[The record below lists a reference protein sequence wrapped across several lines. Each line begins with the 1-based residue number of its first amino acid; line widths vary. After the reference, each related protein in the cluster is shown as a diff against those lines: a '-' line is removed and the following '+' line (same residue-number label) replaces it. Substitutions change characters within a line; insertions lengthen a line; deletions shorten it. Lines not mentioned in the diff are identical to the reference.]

1 MKKREWLIVFLPLIF
16 TWIVDRLSKG
26 WADSLNEPRMY
37 GLVNFILHHN
47 PGAMLGLFAD
57 LPPVLRIVSLST
69 GGAFLFCTYGLIQY
83 LLPIKSLT
91 LRSGLSILLGGILG
105 NVTDRILSGHVT
117 DFIVFAIGNIASP
130 AFNLA
135 DALQW
140 IGYGLI
146 VYAIVK
152 EGDLLWP
159 EFNARRRYWI
169 NPRFQLK
176 YCFFLLGV
184 GFGVGLITMVF
195 SYTYLR
201 VTMIELS
208 GYNTLILDKFLIPYA
223 ITFVLIITGL
233 CAGLFTVGKIISHKI
248 AGPVYAF
255 EKFLV
260 DSMEGKNRPFKL
272 RSSDEFRHLEDL
284 ATRIQGHLVAHHAL
298 SAKQNAE
305 TLPIEELEVQGAIV
319 AESAEKSH
327 DENQKALALAEA
339 EAAERLKTGT

>member
-1 MKKREWLIVFLPLIF
+1 MKKHEWFIVFLPLIG
-16 TWIVDRLSKG
+16 TWFVDFLSKR
-26 WADSLNEPRMY
+26 WASDILQAHDY
-37 GLVNFILHHN
+37 GFLNFILHHN

-69 GGAFLFCTYGLIQY
+69 GGAFLFCTYAIIQY
-83 LLPIKSLT
+83 LLPIKSLM

-105 NVTDRILSGHVT
+105 NVTDRILYGHVI
-117 DFIVFAIGNIASP
+117 DFIVFRVGSMMSP

-140 IGYGLI
+140 LGYGFI
-146 VYAIVK
+146 VTAIVK

-184 GFGVGLITMVF
+184 GLGVGLISLVF

-208 GYNTLILDKFLIPYA
+208 GYNDMILNKFLAPYA
-223 ITFVLIITGL
+223 ITFGLIIVGM

-248 AGPVYAF
+248 AGPLYAF
-255 EKFLV
+255 EKFIS
-260 DSMEGKNRPFKL
+260 DSIDGKNRPFKL
-272 RSSDEFRHLEDL
+272 RSKDEFKHLEDL
-284 ATRIQGHLVAHHAL
+284 AVRIQGHLVRHGAL

-305 TLPIEELEVQGAIV
+305 SLPTEELEVQGA
-319 AESAEKSH
+319 
-327 DENQKALALAEA
+327 LEA
-339 EAAERLKTGT
+339 EEVRRT